1 MQDINKTM
9 LGVKIER
16 NILCLAF
23 IEILVR
29 CLVLYLNRTINN
41 QILQT
46 CMIQNA
52 NNLLIKREKD

>member
-41 QILQT
+41 RILQT